1 MKRTR
6 PAVPAPPRG
15 VWNTRERAVGA
26 ARRILQRDGYARLTM
41 ERVAAESGVAKTTL
55 YRRWPTKEAL
65 CMDLYLD
72 VAQHELRDP
81 DTGDVGR
88 DLKTIAATVVR
99 LQTGTVAGPA
109 LIGLIAETHLN
120 PDTRGAFLAEFADRR
135 RAVTRLVV
143 RRAIARG
150 ELRSDTD
157 VDLVIDAIGGAV
169 TFRLLQRHA
178 PLSTAFTNALVDL
191 VLHGCRATAA
201 PRGRRTSRSSPRRRP

>member
-1 MKRTR
+1 MKRPRLAVAAPSGGAWKTR
-6 PAVPAPPRG
+6 Q
-15 VWNTRERAVGA
+15 RAVA
-26 ARRILQRDGYARLTM
+26 AAARILQRDGYARLTM
-41 ERVAAESGVAKTTL
+41 ERVAAESGVATTTL
-55 YRRWPTKEAL
+55 YRRWPTKAAL

-81 DTGDVGR
+81 DTGDVCR

-109 LIGLIAETHLN
+109 LVGLIAETHLN
-120 PDTRGAFLAEFADRR
+120 PDTRGAFLAEFAERR
-135 RAVTRLVV
+135 RGVTRLVV

-150 ELRSDTD
+150 ELRPDTD